1 MRAMQVFESTCA
13 AVRVRK
19 QRKCR
24 DIVWQLISNTTML
37 YLFEPAA
44 SFLRFLRSRLFQL
57 PLKRILRK
65 SAHIFPELK
74 SVLHRSCGVAAPA
87 IFSG

>member
-1 MRAMQVFESTCA
+1 MF
-13 AVRVRK
+13 
-19 QRKCR
+19 
-24 DIVWQLISNTTML
+24 

-65 SAHIFPELK
+65 SAHIFPELNQ
-74 SVLHRSCGVAAPA
+74 SFVAPA
-87 IFSG
+87 AQPLPQFFQDNFV